1 MNNEDIKSLI
11 KTRGKFILYSVK
23 NSVASIRINNPE
35 MKNGLNY
42 IGINEFADV
51 LEHLV
56 EDNVKVAVIRGS
68 DEYFFTGGRV
78 NPNVEGENE
87 KYSTAIARYESAL
100 ANNTVPLIA
109 AVSGNCLKAGMGLL
123 AICDFAIAKK
133 NVEFGFPEVRMGG
146 VPMMVMASTIA
157 TMPPKRGLEAF
168 LTSWNFSAE
177 DAYMMGLVNRVVDE
191 EDFEYTIKKFVNVFL
206 ETPPVLIEMTRRAY
220 SKMSEMKS
228 IKERAEFA
236 MKMLKEE
243 VLPAM
248 QKQKTEYNV

>member
-1 MNNEDIKSLI
+1 MSNEVNKSQSEMI
-11 KTRGKFILYSVK
+11 GHYILYSVE
-23 NSVASIRINNPE
+23 NSVGHIKINNPE

-51 LEHLV
+51 LERL
-56 EDNVKVAVIRGS
+56 ETDNVKVAVIRGS
-68 DEYFFTGGRV
+68 NEYFFTGGRV
-78 NPNVEGENE
+78 DPNVEGENS
-87 KYSTAIARYESAL
+87 KYSAAIARYENAL
-100 ANNTVPLIA
+100 VKNSVPLIA
-109 AVSGNCLKAGMGLL
+109 AISGDCLKAGMGLL
-123 AICDFAIAKK
+123 AVCDFAVARKG
-133 NVEFGFPEVRMGG
+133 VEFGFPEVRMGG

-157 TMPPKRGLEAF
+157 TMPPKRGLEAY

-191 EDFEYTIKKFVNVFL
+191 AEFELTVQKFVDVFL
-206 ETPPVLIEMTRRAY
+206 ETPPVLVEMTRRAY

-228 IKERAEFA
+228 LKERSEFA
-236 MKMLKEE
+236 MKMLQEE